1 MGFSF
6 ARVVEISELNPRLCR
21 IVFTVPGLADL
32 NLPVEGDT
40 AVGMYFPG
48 PGEHKAPAMENRDG
62 VWGYYDI
69 DPIPEGRNYSVRY
82 VDRATALMTV
92 DFVVHEHGVAT
103 LWAQRAE
110 IGDEVAMSHARS
122 WYKPETS
129 TEWQLLVA
137 DLAGLPALARI
148 MEELPPQTP
157 ATVIVEVCD
166 EDDLDYLPRRDDIEL
181 VVKVGSGNGYGES
194 ALADAVEEFAHAEGR
209 GYCWFAAEAKAS
221 RAVRK
226 HLRKQYGWKA
236 DQCDIIGYWRFDG
249 EAWARKFEEVGAELF
264 TVYSSAL
271 AEGKSEKIASEEFD
285 DALERAGL

>member
-6 ARVVEISELNPRLCR
+6 GRVVEISDLNPRLRR
-21 IVFTVPGLADL
+21 IVFSITALDDL
-32 NLPVEGDT
+32 ELPTAGDT
-40 AVGMYFPG
+40 AVGMYFPD
-48 PGEHKAPAMENRDG
+48 PGEHRAAAMENRDG
-62 VWGYYDI
+62 VWAYYDVE
-69 DPIPEGRNYSVRY
+69 PMPEGRNYSVRFI
-82 VDRATALMTV
+82 DRATALMTI
-92 DFVVHEHGVAT
+92 DFVIHDHGVAT

-110 IGDEVAMSHARS
+110 TGDEVAMSYARS
-122 WYKPETS
+122 WYRPEDS
-129 TEWQLLVA
+129 TDWQLLVA

-148 MEELPPQTP
+148 MEELPPKPQ

-166 EDDLDYLPRRDDIEL
+166 HDDLAYLPQRDDIE
-181 VVKVGSGNGYGES
+181 VIAKVGSGNGYGES
-194 ALADAVEEFAHAEGR
+194 KLADAVAQFAPGGGR

-226 HLRKQYGWKA
+226 HFRKEYGWKA

-264 TVYSSAL
+264 SVYSDAL
-271 AEGKSEKIASEEFD
+271 AAGKSEKIASEEFD